1 MGPQPGVNRLLSLTA
16 RVLFVMD
23 AGACPQLEIAS
34 LQAPERIGTT
44 LFRVWMMVV
53 SAAGITPAVPATQR
67 ALGST
72 QAAHLT
78 FSLPLTFRRKL
89 IIVSPPIPPR
99 RLRLLPNVPSATI
112 DSRSV
117 PNRTMGFRDLVL
129 FYVVTGVSLRWIAT
143 AAGHGPSSLVV
154 WFLGWLLLYIPL
166 ALSVIELSSR
176 YPAEGGFY
184 VWTKK
189 AFGEG
194 AGFLSAWMY
203 WVSNLPYFPAV
214 LYFAAS
220 NVLFLHPSLQR
231 LSQKPTYFISFSV
244 LVLIDLTLVNILG
257 LNFAK
262 WAHNLGAIAMW
273 IPVIIIVTLGFVA
286 WRKFGSA
293 TPFPAH
299 AFVPRVSIEETF
311 FWSIVIFS
319 FIGCE
324 SASLMADEIQDAR
337 RNIPRAL
344 LIAGFTIAVCYMLGT
359 FAVLLALPSSESSNL
374 DGLAQAI
381 AHSATRLHLSGITEF
396 AALLIVISNIGA
408 AGAYL
413 AAAARLPFVAGID
426 GYLPRAFGQLHPR
439 YKTPW
444 VSVLAQGLF
453 GIFFVLL
460 GQAGTSVG
468 GAYQIFAAIAVAITM
483 VPFLFLFA
491 SMIRLQREP
500 AAPGVVRVPGGRLV
514 ATVIAGVG
522 FATASFATVLSL
534 IPPPEEIHKLLYLAK
549 ILGSTTAVLGVGLLL
564 YHLGRRPTS
573 NL

>member
-1 MGPQPGVNRLLSLTA
+1 MKTDV
-16 RVLFVMD
+16 
-23 AGACPQLEIAS
+23 GACPQLEIAS

-299 AFVPRVSIEETF
+299 AYVPRVSIEETF